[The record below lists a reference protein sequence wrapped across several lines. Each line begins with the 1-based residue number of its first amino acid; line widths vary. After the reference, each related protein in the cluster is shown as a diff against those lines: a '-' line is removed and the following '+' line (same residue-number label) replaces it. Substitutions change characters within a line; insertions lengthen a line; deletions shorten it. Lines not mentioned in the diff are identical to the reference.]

1 MEENKTSFRCSTS
14 GPSSTVSEKWQE
26 LWGNRQILGAE
37 DWAGS
42 SQVNLSFQGA
52 RDAWHLCYV
61 YAAFPFFFPIS
72 LLSPPSLSVFKT
84 EKNSRPLKCAK
95 NKLFLSKIQRRRRN

>member
-1 MEENKTSFRCSTS
+1 MEENKTSFWCSTS

-37 DWAGS
+37 EWAGS

-84 EKNSRPLKCAK
+84 
-95 NKLFLSKIQRRRRN
+95 